1 MGAVNIVDRNSSTD
15 SRVYNGIEATFNAR
29 LGAATLFGG
38 VNSGRQISNNCQVFV
53 GQTLNSVVQPITAA
67 SNPNTLRY
75 CDQRQYHIPFRTQF
89 KLAGSY
95 ALPLGLQL
103 SGSFQ
108 SYPGTVTY
116 GNGSTATPWL
126 NVNYI
131 VNRTIAPGL
140 TQTQENI
147 PLIPPG
153 SKYLPRWNEL
163 DLRLAKKFRF
173 RESGYWQVQ
182 ADLFNSLNS
191 HSVIQQTQTYGSALD
206 QPTQVLQGRL
216 LSFGAQFHF

>member
-1 MGAVNIVDRNSSTD
+1 M
-15 SRVYNGIEATFNAR
+15 
-29 LGAATLFGG
+29 
-38 VNSGRQISNNCQVFV
+38 QI
-53 GQTLNSVVQPITAA
+53 LNSVTQPITAS
-67 SNPNTLRY
+67 SNPNLSRY
-75 CDQRQYHIPFRTQF
+75 CDQRQFHIPFRTQF
-89 KLAGSY
+89 KFAGTY
-95 ALPLGLQL
+95 GLPLGIQL
-103 SGSFQ
+103 SGAFQ
-108 SYPGTVTY
+108 SYPGAINY

-153 SKYLPRWNEL
+153 SKFLDRLNQL
-163 DLRLAKKFRF
+163 DLRLAKKFSF
-173 RESGYWQVQ
+173 GDSGYCQVQ
-182 ADLFNSLNS
+182 TDLFNALNS
-191 HSVIQQTQTYGSALD
+191 HVVIQQNQTYGSSLD